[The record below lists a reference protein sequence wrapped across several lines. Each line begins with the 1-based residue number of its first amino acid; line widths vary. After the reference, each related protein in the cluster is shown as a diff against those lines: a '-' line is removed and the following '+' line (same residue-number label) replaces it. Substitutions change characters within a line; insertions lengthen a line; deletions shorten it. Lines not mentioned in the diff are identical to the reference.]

1 MPQLQFNI
9 DWPGLVGTNIERV
22 RRGLEDRGI
31 DLLFANDW
39 DNVRY
44 LTGYSPLAATAFV
57 HSGWVAL
64 ARKAEAPILF
74 AMPFY
79 VNSIKRGLPWIKD
92 VRGVPRNM
100 AETIKDLVGTY
111 GLTTGRIGF
120 DGYLLYSLGK
130 QLEEMLPTAE
140 IVNAQDVLANVRA
153 LKTPQEVA
161 IIERCLTIG
170 EIGMQVGIE
179 ACAEGNKEYE
189 VAAAV
194 EFAMRSEGAEG
205 YPFSALVTSGEN
217 GAIMQEMST
226 DKYLRRGDVVLLD
239 LGCMFEGYFSDFAR
253 TVVVGD
259 DPRVPELPT
268 AYKVVHNSIYKAIEH
283 MRPGV
288 KGSALDDIARGV
300 IREAGYGEHEA
311 QNFLGHGI
319 GMTVWEFPIIDEVCE
334 AELQAGMV
342 INIEPG
348 IFKPGLGGIRLEETV
363 LITPTGHEI
372 LTRSKFCDAFL

>member
-1 MPQLQFNI
+1 METTYRQEGKEGEQACHSFSSTSIGPV
-9 DWPGLVGTNIERV
+9 WSGPTS
-22 RRGLEDRGI
+22 RGCGKVLKSAGI

-64 ARKAEAPILF
+64 AQKAEAPILF

-140 IVNAQDVLANVRA
+140 IVNAQDILANVRA
-153 LKTPQEVA
+153 LKKPQEVA

-170 EIGMQVGIE
+170 EIGMQVGD
-179 ACAEGNKEYE
+179 
-189 VAAAV
+189 
-194 EFAMRSEGAEG
+194 RS
-205 YPFSALVTSGEN
+205 
-217 GAIMQEMST
+217 
-226 DKYLRRGDVVLLD
+226 LRRGQQ
-239 LGCMFEGYFSDFAR
+239 R
-253 TVVVGD
+253 
-259 DPRVPELPT
+259 
-268 AYKVVHNSIYKAIEH
+268 I
-283 MRPGV
+283 
-288 KGSALDDIARGV
+288 
-300 IREAGYGEHEA
+300 
-311 QNFLGHGI
+311 
-319 GMTVWEFPIIDEVCE
+319 
-334 AELQAGMV
+334 
-342 INIEPG
+342 
-348 IFKPGLGGIRLEETV
+348 
-363 LITPTGHEI
+363 
-372 LTRSKFCDAFL
+372 